1 MERVT
6 RRALLRLSGTA
17 AIAAGSGG
25 MAAIL
30 ASGCAPAYAQ
40 GTTIHWLRWNDFVP
54 ASDQLL
60 RKEITAEC
68 QKALGIKLN
77 LETINGNDIQARIT
91 SAIQSGSGPDVICA
105 LNNWPQLYGESVVDV
120 SDLADELG
128 KAQGGFYET
137 SRAVANDGKRWIA
150 VPWSIVGLQ
159 IAFRKSWFAEM
170 GYADGKFP
178 ETWEQYREVGKKL
191 KAKGRPLGQTLG
203 HTFGDAP
210 AFFYPYLWSW
220 GGKEVEEDG
229 KTVVLNSKETVEA
242 VKFMVAFWTDAH
254 DEGGLAWDD
263 SSNNRA
269 FLSGTCAATN
279 NGASIYLEALKKPD
293 AYQTEKGTPLKD
305 DILHAPLPKGP
316 AGQFSF
322 HVPFSNMLMAYSKNQ
337 AGAKQF
343 LRWINS
349 KPVFDPWFSSQKGF
363 SVGPT
368 TDWEKHK
375 LWDDDPVMLPFKA
388 AARTGRFAG
397 YAGPSTRKAAEVVT
411 KYIIT
416 DMFAKAV
423 QGMPAEDAVKAA
435 HAELAKIYA

>member
-1 MERVT
+1 MARID
-6 RRALLRLSGTA
+6 RRTILKAT
-17 AIAAGSGG
+17 GG

-30 ASGCAPAYAQ
+30 AAGRAPAFAQ
-40 GTTIHWLRWNDFVP
+40 GATLHWLRWNDFVP

-60 RKEITAEC
+60 RKEIAAEC

-91 SAIQSGSGPDVICA
+91 SAVQSGSGPDIICA
-105 LNNWPQLYGESVVDV
+105 LNNWPQLYGASVADASDV
-120 SDLADELG
+120 AEELG

-137 SRAVANDGKRWIA
+137 SKLVANDGKKWIA
-150 VPWSIVGLQ
+150 VPWCIVGLQ
-159 IAFRKSWFAEM
+159 IAYRKSWFAEV
-170 GYADGKFP
+170 GYSGGKFP
-178 ETWEQYREVGKKL
+178 QTWEEYREAGKTL

-210 AFFYPYLWSW
+210 AFIYPYLWSW
-220 GGKEVEEDG
+220 GGKEVEADG
-229 KTVVLNSKETVEA
+229 KTVVLNSKETIES
-242 VKFMVAFWTDAH
+242 VKFMVAFWKEAH

-279 NGASIYLEALKKPD
+279 NGASIYIEALKKPD

-316 AGQFSF
+316 GGQFSF
-322 HVPFSNMLMAYSKNQ
+322 HVPFSNMVMAYSKNQ
-337 AGAKQF
+337 KPAKDF
-343 LRWINS
+343 LRWITS
-349 KPVFDPWFSSQKGF
+349 KAVYDPWFVSQKGF

-375 LWDDDPVMLPFKA
+375 LWNDDPVMLPFKA

-397 YAGPSTRKAAEVVT
+397 YAGPSGQKAAEALT
-411 KYIIT
+411 KYILT
-416 DMFAKAV
+416 DMYAKAV
-423 QGMPAEDAVKAA
+423 QGMAPEEAVKAA
-435 HAELAKIYA
+435 HAELVKIYG